1 MQPNGVMGRTL
12 GSVLDG
18 PAPVR
23 TAEILFLNPSSDAH
37 PLRGVKNFD
46 KKNVEKSWKTADRDM
61 FLVSP
66 VHYSSEAGGGAAR
79 RGGGARRGGRAGA
92 RGAGGRGGR

>member
-46 KKNVEKSWKTADRDM
+46 MKNVEKSWKTADRDM

-66 VHYSSEAGGGAAR
+66 VHYSSEAGRVTSLRLIVTR
-79 RGGGARRGGRAGA
+79 RG
-92 RGAGGRGGR
+92 